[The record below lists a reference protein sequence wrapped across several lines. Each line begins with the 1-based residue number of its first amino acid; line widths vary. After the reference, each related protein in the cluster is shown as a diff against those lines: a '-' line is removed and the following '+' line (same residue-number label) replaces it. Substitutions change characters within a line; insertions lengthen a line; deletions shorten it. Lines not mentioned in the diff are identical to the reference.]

1 MFILLIFFY
10 IILMNTIKNIIISGG
25 GGKSFAF
32 IGLLQQLELD
42 SVTNFTGV
50 SSGSIIIYLLS
61 IGYTPFELEQLALNL
76 DLAQFMGNPSIA
88 NIFDKLAISDNLQ
101 IKLVLQTLTNYKL
114 NKDSITFLEHFN
126 ITNKTIHIGLT
137 CLSTA
142 SYSIFNKINTPGI
155 NIIDAILASCAI
167 PGIFPS
173 VNINNKYYC
182 DGGIFN
188 NFPIHIYDNELENT
202 IGIIFEK
209 KKKDKFNNIFEYIT
223 YAYLLPSDSKQLNQF
238 EKYNKH
244 IIIIKDH
251 NLPLIQFNF
260 TKASI
265 KNIIDHG
272 KNHNNYKNKNEFL
285 QKLLIKKS

>member
-1 MFILLIFFY
+1 MLH
-10 IILMNTIKNIIISGG
+10 MN
-25 GGKSFAF
+25 
-32 IGLLQQLELD
+32 LE
-42 SVTNFTGV
+42 SVT
-50 SSGSIIIYLLS
+50 SQS
-61 IGYTPFELEQLALNL
+61 
-76 DLAQFMGNPSIA
+76 
-88 NIFDKLAISDNLQ
+88 
-101 IKLVLQTLTNYKL
+101 
-114 NKDSITFLEHFN
+114 
-126 ITNKTIHIGLT
+126 
-137 CLSTA
+137 
-142 SYSIFNKINTPGI
+142 
-155 NIIDAILASCAI
+155 
-167 PGIFPS
+167 
-173 VNINNKYYC
+173 
-182 DGGIFN
+182 IFN